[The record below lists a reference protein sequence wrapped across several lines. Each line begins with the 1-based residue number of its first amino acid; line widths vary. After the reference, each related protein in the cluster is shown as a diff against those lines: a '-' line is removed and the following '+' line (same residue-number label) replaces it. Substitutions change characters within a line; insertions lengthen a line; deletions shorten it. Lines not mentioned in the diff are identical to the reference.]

1 LLTLSARG
9 AGASVA
15 MREVTAVMA
24 AVMVAVVDS
33 NRT

>member
-1 LLTLSARG
+1 LPTLSGHG

-24 AVMVAVVDS
+24 AVMVVVVTSD
-33 NRT
+33 RT